1 MHEVYLLNNKEKLF
15 SWNTYALVFREK
27 LIAIDFSTKK
37 KQKTTTATATKIKTK
52 IKIAKKVSF
61 TGKHFCEIKCFLRT
75 TLVRSV
81 TNLKYFASR
90 FLVKREVHRK
100 EVNEI

>member
-37 KQKTTTATATKIKTK
+37 KKNDSNSNKNKNQNQNSKEGQFHRKTFLRNKVLFTDDIGTVGDKFEIFC
-52 IKIAKKVSF
+52 VSF
-61 TGKHFCEIKCFLRT
+61 PGQER
-75 TLVRSV
+75 RP
-81 TNLKYFASR
+81 
-90 FLVKREVHRK
+90 
-100 EVNEI
+100 